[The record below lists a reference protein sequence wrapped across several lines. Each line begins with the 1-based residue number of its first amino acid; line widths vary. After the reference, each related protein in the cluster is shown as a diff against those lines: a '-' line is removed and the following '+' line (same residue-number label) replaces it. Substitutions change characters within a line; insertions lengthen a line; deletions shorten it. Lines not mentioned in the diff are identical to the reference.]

1 MAIKAK
7 EKLAEG
13 LLSLC
18 KDYNLESITIKQL
31 LQYTQI
37 SKQSFY
43 NYFLDKNDLIQYIY
57 LTKIIPDFDDPTK
70 ELSFYQSMVN
80 VFERMKKY
88 HYFMKQAL
96 LFEGQNC
103 LKDFI
108 FEHCQQFDIQFH
120 QQRFGNVPM
129 PDTLKFATEYHAIA
143 SSSMTISWVLSDM
156 PVSCEEMAKLI
167 TDLRGVGM
175 DKLFENAKI
184 KGNPYQ

>member
-88 HYFMKQAL
+88 HFFMK
-96 LFEGQNC
+96 
-103 LKDFI
+103 
-108 FEHCQQFDIQFH
+108 
-120 QQRFGNVPM
+120 
-129 PDTLKFATEYHAIA
+129 
-143 SSSMTISWVLSDM
+143 
-156 PVSCEEMAKLI
+156 
-167 TDLRGVGM
+167 
-175 DKLFENAKI
+175 
-184 KGNPYQ
+184 

>member
-1 MAIKAK
+1 M
-7 EKLAEG
+7 
-13 LLSLC
+13 
-18 KDYNLESITIKQL
+18 
-31 LQYTQI
+31 
-37 SKQSFY
+37 
-43 NYFLDKNDLIQYIY
+43 
-57 LTKIIPDFDDPTK
+57 
-70 ELSFYQSMVN
+70 
-80 VFERMKKY
+80 R
-88 HYFMKQAL
+88 AL